1 VCGQEVYD
9 SDVDLAAAI
18 CLTHHFVLLEEVEWI
33 LHSLTPIEKEITFDS
48 RKVPIEQLSS

>member
-1 VCGQEVYD
+1 VRGQEVYD

-18 CLTHHFVLLEEVEWI
+18 CLAHHFVLLEEVERI